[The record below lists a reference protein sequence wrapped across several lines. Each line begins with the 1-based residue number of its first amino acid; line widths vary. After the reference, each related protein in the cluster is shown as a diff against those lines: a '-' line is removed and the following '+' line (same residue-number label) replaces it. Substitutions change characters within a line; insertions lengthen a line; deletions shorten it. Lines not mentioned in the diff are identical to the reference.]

1 MTSGGN
7 LAILG
12 ASCEHADAMEQ
23 GMARKLPNAPIN
35 EVAENS
41 NDSAKK
47 CFIVTPI
54 GSDASTTRRAADGLI
69 NAVMKPVL
77 EKMGFETYVAHEI
90 ASPGSITRQ
99 VIEHIIYD
107 DLVIANLSELNP
119 NVMYE
124 LAVRHCVGLPIVVL
138 AENGTRL
145 PFDISDERT
154 VFFQND
160 MYGAVDLAPRLETAI
175 EAALMTGEPDNP
187 VYRVTQSRV
196 LRESVEPDDAQAF
209 LIKKLDYIESFIGE
223 VKLRGVIPPPPP
235 PPTSRLQDTEDNY
248 LVDIMDEVA
257 DKSLIYDFLGMIP
270 GVTSVRVVN
279 SESAK
284 LAFILSTHLPVGWSD
299 IKMLE
304 SQFNVSA
311 NLLRKRPGTK
321 SYVPLSRI

>member
-1 MTSGGN
+1 MCAGS
-7 LAILG
+7 
-12 ASCEHADAMEQ
+12 EREEQ
-23 GMARKLPNAPIN
+23 GMAKQGTGRVVKEAVIGL
-35 EVAENS
+35 EEGVT
-41 NDSAKK
+41 KK

-54 GSDASTTRRAADGLI
+54 GSDASPTRRAADGLI

-77 EKMGFETYVAHEI
+77 EKMGFETFVAHEI

-160 MYGAVDLAPRLETAI
+160 MYGAVDLSPRLEAAI
-175 EAALMTGEPDNP
+175 DAALIGGEPDNP

-209 LIKKLDYIESFIGE
+209 LIRKLDYIESFIGE
-223 VKLRGVIPPPPP
+223 IKLRGVVPTPP
-235 PPTSRLQDTEDNY
+235 
-248 LVDIMDEVA
+248 
-257 DKSLIYDFLGMIP
+257 SLPILNDAQLDFLVNIEDSGVDNVLIKEFLALMP
-270 GVTSVRVVN
+270 GVTSVRSVN

-284 LAFILSTHLPVGWSD
+284 IAFIVSANREIEWSD
-299 IKMLE
+299 IEVLE
-304 SQFNVSA
+304 KHFKVQA
-311 NLLRKRPGTK
+311 KLLKKRAGTK
-321 SYVPLSRI
+321 SYYPKNRF

>member
-1 MTSGGN
+1 MAKQN
-7 LAILG
+7 
-12 ASCEHADAMEQ
+12 ASRSVKEAVVGLEE
-23 GMARKLPNAPIN
+23 GLTR
-35 EVAENS
+35 
-41 NDSAKK
+41 K

-54 GSDASTTRRAADGLI
+54 GSDASPTRRAADGLI

-77 EKMGFETYVAHEI
+77 EKMGFETFVAHEI

-160 MYGAVDLAPRLETAI
+160 MYGAVDLVPRLEAAI
-175 EAALMTGEPDNP
+175 NAALMIGEPDNP

-223 VKLRGVIPPPPP
+223 VKLRGVLPPSPPLP
-235 PPTSRLQDTEDNY
+235 SSRELETENSY
-248 LVDIMDEVA
+248 LVHIVDGDA
-257 DKSLIYDFLGMIP
+257 DKNLIYDFLGVIP
-270 GVTSVRVVN
+270 GVVSVKNVV
-279 SESAK
+279 SQSAK
-284 LAFILSTHLPVGWSD
+284 LSFIVNSNLTIGSSELNL
-299 IKMLE
+299 LE
-304 SQFNVSA
+304 ETFNVSTK
-311 NLLRKRPGTK
+311 LLKRRPGT
-321 SYVPLSRI
+321 SNYAPVNRS

>member
-1 MTSGGN
+1 
-7 LAILG
+7 
-12 ASCEHADAMEQ
+12 
-23 GMARKLPNAPIN
+23 MARKLPNVPIN
-35 EVAENS
+35 DAVENS
-41 NDSAKK
+41 DLSAKK

-54 GSDASTTRRAADGLI
+54 GSDASPTRRAADGLI

-160 MYGAVDLAPRLETAI
+160 MYGAVDLVPRLETAI

-223 VKLRGVIPPPPP
+223 VKLRGVTPPQPPS
-235 PPTSRLQDTEDNY
+235 SRSPDTEDSY
-248 LVDIMDEVA
+248 LVEIMSEVA
-257 DKSLIYDFLGMIP
+257 DKSLIYDFLGLIP
-270 GVTSVRVVN
+270 GVTSVKVVAN
-279 SESAK
+279 ASASLSYIVSTL
-284 LAFILSTHLPVGWSD
+284 LAVGWSD
-299 IKMLE
+299 IKILE

-311 NLLRKRPGTK
+311 RLSRKRPGTNT
-321 SYVPLSRI
+321 YIPLSRS

>member
-1 MTSGGN
+1 
-7 LAILG
+7 
-12 ASCEHADAMEQ
+12 
-23 GMARKLPNAPIN
+23 MAKHGVNQ
-35 EVAENS
+35 
-41 NDSAKK
+41 SAKNADNLEEDVRQRK

-54 GSDASTTRRAADGLI
+54 GSDDSPTRRAADGLI

-77 EKMGFETYVAHEI
+77 DRLGFQTFVAHEI

-160 MYGAVDLAPRLETAI
+160 MYGAVDLAPRLEAAI
-175 EAALMTGEPDNP
+175 EAALILGEPDNP

-209 LIKKLDYIESFIGE
+209 LIRKLDYIESFIGE
-223 VKLRGVIPPPPP
+223 VKLRGVLPPPPALP
-235 PPTSRLQDTEDNY
+235 SLNSTENQY
-248 LVDIMDEVA
+248 GFLVNIMDPDA
-257 DKSLIYDFLGMIP
+257 DRAAIRDYLAVIP
-270 GVTSVRVVN
+270 GVTSVKSVK
-279 SESAK
+279 SESSKISFMVAASREISWSDVEVLEKNLEVEAK
-284 LAFILSTHLPVGWSD
+284 LL
-299 IKMLE
+299 K
-304 SQFNVSA
+304 
-311 NLLRKRPGTK
+311 KRLGTNTYYHVAR
-321 SYVPLSRI
+321 S

>member
-1 MTSGGN
+1 MGKQNASRPEQESGKTDEE
-7 LAILG
+7 AV
-12 ASCEHADAMEQ
+12 Q
-23 GMARKLPNAPIN
+23 R
-35 EVAENS
+35 
-41 NDSAKK
+41 K

-77 EKMGFETYVAHEI
+77 ERLGFQTFVAHEI

-160 MYGAVDLAPRLETAI
+160 MYGVVDLAPRLEAAI
-175 EAALMTGEPDNP
+175 EAALIIGEPDNP

-209 LIKKLDYIESFIGE
+209 LIRKLDYIESFIGE
-223 VKLRGVIPPPPP
+223 VKLRGVIPPLPSAANLPDVQY
-235 PPTSRLQDTEDNY
+235 SY
-248 LVDIMDEVA
+248 LVHVNDLDVNKVLVQE
-257 DKSLIYDFLGMIP
+257 FLAVIP
-270 GVTSVRVVN
+270 GVAKAVSIKNTSSKN
-279 SESAK
+279 SFLVSSNREIS
-284 LAFILSTHLPVGWSD
+284 WSD
-299 IKMLE
+299 IEGLERHFKVDAKLMKM
-304 SQFNVSA
+304 
-311 NLLRKRPGTK
+311 RPETNTYYPVIRG
-321 SYVPLSRI
+321 

>member
-1 MTSGGN
+1 MAKQHAKRPVKDVQEEGGE
-7 LAILG
+7 AV
-12 ASCEHADAMEQ
+12 E
-23 GMARKLPNAPIN
+23 R
-35 EVAENS
+35 
-41 NDSAKK
+41 K

-54 GSDASTTRRAADGLI
+54 GSDVSTTRRAADGLI

-77 EKMGFETYVAHEI
+77 ENLGFQTFVAHEI

-160 MYGAVDLAPRLETAI
+160 MYGVVDLAPRLETAI
-175 EAALMTGEPDNP
+175 EAAMMIGEPDNP

-196 LRESVEPDDAQAF
+196 
-209 LIKKLDYIESFIGE
+209 
-223 VKLRGVIPPPPP
+223 
-235 PPTSRLQDTEDNY
+235 
-248 LVDIMDEVA
+248 
-257 DKSLIYDFLGMIP
+257 
-270 GVTSVRVVN
+270 
-279 SESAK
+279 
-284 LAFILSTHLPVGWSD
+284 
-299 IKMLE
+299 
-304 SQFNVSA
+304 
-311 NLLRKRPGTK
+311 
-321 SYVPLSRI
+321 

>member
-1 MTSGGN
+1 MAKQSADRAVKGLETVNAGG
-7 LAILG
+7 
-12 ASCEHADAMEQ
+12 E
-23 GMARKLPNAPIN
+23 P
-35 EVAENS
+35 
-41 NDSAKK
+41 KK

-77 EKMGFETYVAHEI
+77 EKLGFQTFVAHEI

-99 VIEHIIYD
+99 VIEHVVYD

-160 MYGAVDLAPRLETAI
+160 MYGVVDLAPRLEAAI
-175 EAALMTGEPDNP
+175 DAALIGGEPDNP

-209 LIKKLDYIESFIGE
+209 LIRKLDYIESFISE
-223 VKLRGVIPPPPP
+223 VKLRGVLPP
-235 PPTSRLQDTEDNY
+235 PPTPSTSPRSPEPGNY
-248 LVDIMDEVA
+248 LIHVNGSDLDVDSLLDFI
-257 DKSLIYDFLGMIP
+257 SLIPGIAKVRRITSDTSPYAFVVTATCDISISDTNMIQQ
-270 GVTSVRVVN
+270 
-279 SESAK
+279 
-284 LAFILSTHLPVGWSD
+284 H
-299 IKMLE
+299 
-304 SQFNVSA
+304 FNVPVK
-311 NLLRKRPGTK
+311 LMKKLPGTN
-321 SYVPLSRI
+321 SYVPVLF

>member
-1 MTSGGN
+1 MAKQSADRAVKGVEAVDVGGV
-7 LAILG
+7 
-12 ASCEHADAMEQ
+12 
-23 GMARKLPNAPIN
+23 P
-35 EVAENS
+35 
-41 NDSAKK
+41 KK

-77 EKMGFETYVAHEI
+77 EKLGFQTFVAHEI

-99 VIEHIIYD
+99 VIEHIVYD

-160 MYGAVDLAPRLETAI
+160 MYGVVDLAPRLEAAI
-175 EAALMTGEPDNP
+175 DAALIIGEPDNP

-209 LIKKLDYIESFIGE
+209 LIRKLDYIESFISE
-223 VKLRGVIPPPPP
+223 VKLRGVLPPPPP
-235 PPTSRLQDTEDNY
+235 SPPSRSPEIDNY
-248 LVDIMDEVA
+248 LINVNNADVD
-257 DKSLIYDFLGMIP
+257 KGSLLEFISLIP
-270 GVTSVRVVN
+270 GVTKVRSIN
-279 SESAK
+279 SESSAH
-284 LAFILSTHLPVGWSD
+284 AFIVTATCDISTSD
-299 IKMLE
+299 VNMIE
-304 SQFNVSA
+304 QHFNVPA
-311 NLLRKRPGTK
+311 KLLRKRPGTNT
-321 SYVPLSRI
+321 YVPVT

>member
-1 MTSGGN
+1 M
-7 LAILG
+7 AKQG
-12 ASCEHADAMEQ
+12 AERAV
-23 GMARKLPNAPIN
+23 K
-35 EVAENS
+35 EVETVAVEGVP
-41 NDSAKK
+41 KK

-77 EKMGFETYVAHEI
+77 EKLGFQTFVAHEI

-99 VIEHIIYD
+99 VIEHIVYD

-160 MYGAVDLAPRLETAI
+160 MYGVVDLAPRLEAAI
-175 EAALMTGEPDNP
+175 DAALIGGEPDNP

-209 LIKKLDYIESFIGE
+209 LIRKLDYIESFISE
-223 VKLRGVIPPPPP
+223 VKLRGVLPP
-235 PPTSRLQDTEDNY
+235 PPTPPAPRSPDVDNY
-248 LVDIMDEVA
+248 LIHVNDSDVDAGLLLDFI
-257 DKSLIYDFLGMIP
+257 SLIP
-270 GVTSVRVVN
+270 GVTKVRSVN
-279 SESAK
+279 SNTSPH
-284 LAFILSTHLPVGWSD
+284 AFVVTATCDISTSD
-299 IKMLE
+299 ISMLE
-304 SQFNVSA
+304 QHFNA
-311 NLLRKRPGTK
+311 PARLLKRRPGTN
-321 SYVPLSRI
+321 SYLPVT

>member
-1 MTSGGN
+1 
-7 LAILG
+7 
-12 ASCEHADAMEQ
+12 
-23 GMARKLPNAPIN
+23 MARKIPSPSTSQVVESKGEIA
-35 EVAENS
+35 
-41 NDSAKK
+41 AKK

-54 GSDASTTRRAADGLI
+54 GSDASSTRRAADGLI

-99 VIEHIIYD
+99 VIEHVIYD

-138 AENGTRL
+138 AEIGTRL

-160 MYGAVDLAPRLETAI
+160 MYGAVDLAPRLEAAI
-175 EAALMTGEPDNP
+175 EAALLTGEPDNP

-209 LIKKLDYIESFIGE
+209 LIKKLDYIEAFIGE
-223 VKLRGVIPPPPP
+223 VKSRGVAPSPPPA
-235 PPTSRLQDTEDNY
+235 SRSVETIDDY
-248 LVDIMDEVA
+248 LIHVYDEGADIN
-257 DKSLIYDFLGMIP
+257 LIYDFLGLIP
-270 GVTSVRVVN
+270 GVVNVRSVE
-279 SESAK
+279 SDSAK
-284 LAFILSTHLPVGWSD
+284 ISFIVSTHLPIGWPE
-299 IKMLE
+299 IKTLE
-304 SQFNVSA
+304 KQFNVSA
-311 NLLRKRPGTK
+311 GILKKFRGTK
-321 SYVPLSRI
+321 TYHPLKSN

>member
-1 MTSGGN
+1 MAKNQLNRPTK
-7 LAILG
+7 
-12 ASCEHADAMEQ
+12 DAEKEDDTIE
-23 GMARKLPNAPIN
+23 R
-35 EVAENS
+35 
-41 NDSAKK
+41 K

-77 EKMGFETYVAHEI
+77 ERLGFQTFVAHEI

-160 MYGAVDLAPRLETAI
+160 MYGVVDLAPRLESAI
-175 EAALMTGEPDNP
+175 EAALMIGEPDNP

-223 VKLRGVIPPPPP
+223 VKLRGVIPPPSPP
-235 PPTSRLQDTEDNY
+235 LTRIAETEHSY
-248 LVDIMDEVA
+248 LVHVMDPDA
-257 DKSLIYDFLGMIP
+257 DKNQLLDFIGVMP
-270 GVTSVRVVN
+270 GVTSVRSVQ

-284 LAFILSTHLPVGWSD
+284 ISFIIAASRPIEWSD
-299 IKMLE
+299 VELIE
-304 SQFNVSA
+304 QHFNVRIKLS
-311 NLLRKRPGTK
+311 RKRPGSNT
-321 SYVPLSRI
+321 YMPWSRS

>member
-1 MTSGGN
+1 
-7 LAILG
+7 
-12 ASCEHADAMEQ
+12 
-23 GMARKLPNAPIN
+23 MAKKLRDFSIN
-35 EVAENS
+35 EVME
-41 NDSAKK
+41 SADEGAAKR

-54 GSDASTTRRAADGLI
+54 GSDASPTRRAADGLI
-69 NAVMKPVL
+69 SAVMKPVL

-99 VIEHIIYD
+99 VIEHVIYD

-160 MYGAVDLAPRLETAI
+160 MYGAVDLAPRLESAI

-223 VKLRGVIPPPPP
+223 VKLRGVTPPPPP
-235 PPTSRLQDTEDNY
+235 PSHSQDALEDY
-248 LVDIMDEVA
+248 LIHILDGGA
-257 DKSLIYDFLGMIP
+257 DKSLIFDFLGVIP
-270 GVTSVRVVN
+270 GVIKVRSVE
-279 SESAK
+279 SDSAK
-284 LAFILSTHLPVGWSD
+284 MSFIVTTHVPLGWSE
-299 IKMLE
+299 IKTIE
-304 SQFNVSA
+304 NHFKVSA
-311 NLLRKRPGTK
+311 KILKRRPGTK
-321 SYVPLSRI
+321 TYHPVSQT

>member
-1 MTSGGN
+1 MAKQN
-7 LAILG
+7 
-12 ASCEHADAMEQ
+12 ASRPVKEADIELEE
-23 GMARKLPNAPIN
+23 KLTR
-35 EVAENS
+35 
-41 NDSAKK
+41 K

-54 GSDASTTRRAADGLI
+54 GSDASPTRRAADGLI

-77 EKMGFETYVAHEI
+77 EKMGFETFVAHEI

-160 MYGAVDLAPRLETAI
+160 MYGAVDLVPRLEAAI
-175 EAALMTGEPDNP
+175 DAALMIGEPDNP
-187 VYRVTQSRV
+187 VFRVTQSRV

-223 VKLRGVIPPPPP
+223 VKLRGVLPPPPP
-235 PPTSRLQDTEDNY
+235 LPSSRDLEAENSY
-248 LVDIMDEVA
+248 LVHIIDGDA
-257 DKSLIYDFLGMIP
+257 DKNLIYDFLGVIP
-270 GVTSVRVVN
+270 GVISVKNVV
-279 SESAK
+279 SQSAK
-284 LAFILSTHLPVGWSD
+284 LSFIVNSNLTIGSSELTL
-299 IKMLE
+299 LE
-304 SQFNVSA
+304 GTFNVSTR
-311 NLLRKRPGTK
+311 LLKRRPGT
-321 SYVPLSRI
+321 SNYITVNRS

>member
-1 MTSGGN
+1 M
-7 LAILG
+7 AKQG
-12 ASCEHADAMEQ
+12 AGKPVKETVVRLEEGAV
-23 GMARKLPNAPIN
+23 R
-35 EVAENS
+35 
-41 NDSAKK
+41 K

-54 GSDASTTRRAADGLI
+54 GSDASPTRRAADGLI

-77 EKMGFETYVAHEI
+77 EKMGFETFVAHEI

-99 VIEHIIYD
+99 VIEHVIYD

-160 MYGAVDLAPRLETAI
+160 MYGAVDLGPRLEAAI
-175 EAALMTGEPDNP
+175 EAALFVAEPDNP

-209 LIKKLDYIESFIGE
+209 LIRKLDYIESFIGE
-223 VKLRGVIPPPPP
+223 IKLRGVIPPPP
-235 PPTSRLQDTEDNY
+235 SLSSLNEAQQDF
-248 LVDIMDEVA
+248 LVSIPESEV
-257 DKSLIYDFLGMIP
+257 DSSLIKDFLAVMP
-270 GVTSVRVVN
+270 GVTNVRSIN
-279 SESAK
+279 SDSSKIVFVISANRE
-284 LAFILSTHLPVGWSD
+284 IEWSD
-299 IKMLE
+299 IEILE
-304 SQFNVSA
+304 KHFNVEARLSKKRSGT
-311 NLLRKRPGTK
+311 NTYYPKSRK
-321 SYVPLSRI
+321 

>member
-1 MTSGGN
+1 MAKQHTNQPIKN
-7 LAILG
+7 LEG
-12 ASCEHADAMEQ
+12 AAGEAVE
-23 GMARKLPNAPIN
+23 R
-35 EVAENS
+35 
-41 NDSAKK
+41 K

-77 EKMGFETYVAHEI
+77 ERLGFHTFVAHEI

-160 MYGAVDLAPRLETAI
+160 MYGVVDLAPRLESAI
-175 EAALMTGEPDNP
+175 EAALMIGEPDNP

-196 LRESVEPDDAQAF
+196 LRESVEPDDAQTF

-223 VKLRGVIPPPPP
+223 IKLRGVLPPPPP
-235 PPTSRLQDTEDNY
+235 PPPARAADSDFSY
-248 LVDIMDEVA
+248 LIHVMDPNA
-257 DKSLIYDFLGMIP
+257 DKLSIYDFIGILP
-270 GVTSVRVVN
+270 GVTSVRIVE
-279 SESAK
+279 SEPSKISYIFTASR
-284 LAFILSTHLPVGWSD
+284 AFLGTD
-299 IKMLE
+299 IDLIAQRFKVEVEFLK
-304 SQFNVSA
+304 
-311 NLLRKRPGTK
+311 RRPGTK
-321 SYVPLSRI
+321 SYFEVERS

>member
-1 MTSGGN
+1 MAARSTNQPVKKVEN
-7 LAILG
+7 LEEG
-12 ASCEHADAMEQ
+12 
-23 GMARKLPNAPIN
+23 
-35 EVAENS
+35 VV
-41 NDSAKK
+41 AKK

-77 EKMGFETYVAHEI
+77 EKLGFQTFVAHEI

-160 MYGAVDLAPRLETAI
+160 MHGVVDLAPRLESAI
-175 EAALMTGEPDNP
+175 EAALIIGEPDNP

-209 LIKKLDYIESFIGE
+209 LIRKLDYIESFIGE
-223 VKLRGVIPPPPP
+223 IKLRGTLPPIPPIPPIP
-235 PPTSRLQDTEDNY
+235 QQILSEEQY
-248 LVDIMDEVA
+248 SFLVHIMNSDA
-257 DKSLIYDFLGMIP
+257 DVGQIRSFLAIIP
-270 GVTSVRVVN
+270 GVISVKSVK
-279 SESAK
+279 SESAEIS
-284 LAFILSTHLPVGWSD
+284 FMVGASREIDWSD
-299 IKMLE
+299 IEVLE
-304 SQFNVSA
+304 RSFEVQA
-311 NLLRKRPGTK
+311 KLLKKRKGTA
-321 SYVPLSRI
+321 SYHHVART

>member
-1 MTSGGN
+1 MAKQQANRPIKDVEKEGGE
-7 LAILG
+7 AAG
-12 ASCEHADAMEQ
+12 
-23 GMARKLPNAPIN
+23 R
-35 EVAENS
+35 
-41 NDSAKK
+41 K

-77 EKMGFETYVAHEI
+77 EKLGFQTFVAHEI

-160 MYGAVDLAPRLETAI
+160 MYGVVDLVPRLEAAI
-175 EAALMTGEPDNP
+175 EAALLIGEPDNP

-235 PPTSRLQDTEDNY
+235 LPPRTPETEQGF
-248 LVDIMDEVA
+248 LIHVMDPDA
-257 DKSLIYDFLGMIP
+257 DKSALLDFIGVMP
-270 GVTSVRVVN
+270 GVTNVRSV
-279 SESAK
+279 ESDSSK
-284 LAFILSTHLPVGWSD
+284 ISFIIGANRLIGWSD
-299 IKMLE
+299 IESLE
-304 SQFNVSA
+304 SHFNVRA
-311 NLLRKRPGTK
+311 QLLRRRAGT
-321 SYVPLSRI
+321 STYSLVARF

>member
-1 MTSGGN
+1 MAKQGAGKPVMETSVR
-7 LAILG
+7 LDEG
-12 ASCEHADAMEQ
+12 AV
-23 GMARKLPNAPIN
+23 R
-35 EVAENS
+35 
-41 NDSAKK
+41 K

-54 GSDASTTRRAADGLI
+54 GSDASPTRRAADGLI

-77 EKMGFETYVAHEI
+77 EKMGFETFVAHEI

-107 DLVIANLSELNP
+107 DLVVANLSELNP

-160 MYGAVDLAPRLETAI
+160 MYGAVDLGPRLESAI
-175 EAALMTGEPDNP
+175 EAALVVGEPDNP

-209 LIKKLDYIESFIGE
+209 LIRKLDYIESFIGE
-223 VKLRGVIPPPPP
+223 IKLRGVIPTPPSLP
-235 PPTSRLQDTEDNY
+235 SLTE
-248 LVDIMDEVA
+248 A
-257 DKSLIYDFLGMIP
+257 QQDFLVSMPDSEVDSSLFRDFLAVMP
-270 GVTSVRVVN
+270 GVTNVRLIN
-279 SESAK
+279 SDSSK
-284 LAFILSTHLPVGWSD
+284 TAFIVSANREIEWSD
-299 IKMLE
+299 IEMLE
-304 SQFNVSA
+304 KHFKVEARLS
-311 NLLRKRPGTK
+311 RKRPGTNTFYPK
-321 SYVPLSRI
+321 NRK